1 MRQAIKVL
9 MILVMAAFAAAA
21 ADVDVATSTKATD
34 DVAVDTNPASDSGV
48 RRFRSL
54 RKKTRTAGYFPV
66 IAPKY
71 ARAGQAGIFISFLS
85 ARMKNCS

>member
-9 MILVMAAFAAAA
+9 MILPMAAFAAAA
-21 ADVDVATSTKATD
+21 ADVDVATSTKATS
-34 DVAVDTNPASDSGV
+34 DVAIDTNPASAFWSQAVPIFAEKDKNG
-48 RRFRSL
+48 
-54 RKKTRTAGYFPV
+54 GHFPV

-71 ARAGQAGIFISFLS
+71 ALAGQAGIFISFLS